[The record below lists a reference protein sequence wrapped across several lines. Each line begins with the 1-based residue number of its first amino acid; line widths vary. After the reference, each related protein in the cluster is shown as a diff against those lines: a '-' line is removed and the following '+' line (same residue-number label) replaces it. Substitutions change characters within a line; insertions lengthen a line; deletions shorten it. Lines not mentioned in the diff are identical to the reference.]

1 MPTVN
6 GKEYPY
12 TEAGIA
18 AAAAANEENRRKEM
32 PNFRQQSGWRS
43 PMEQGM
49 QQSFPQMPMIDPR
62 TGTVM
67 RPPNPVIQPPV
78 MQPQPVPPM
87 QGQQPGPPM
96 QGQQPLTPEM
106 RRQQNEMMQQLIR
119 QKQLEQMFRQREM
132 RGLLSDPGSVVR
144 PGEMRPDPRSVVRP
158 QEMRQQDDWVGSQ
171 NLYPSQREQEY
182 SDPRDV
188 LTPLEQEYFD
198 PRAMY

>member
-6 GKEYPY
+6 GKEYSY

-67 RPPNPVIQPPV
+67 RPPNPVIQPP
-78 MQPQPVPPM
+78 MLPPGPPPM

-144 PGEMRPDPRSVVRP
+144 PGEMRPDPRSVVREG
-158 QEMRQQDDWVGSQ
+158 EMGMRPDPLSVV
-171 NLYPSQREQEY
+171 REQEY
-182 SDPRDV
+182 SDPRAD
-188 LTPLEQEYFD
+188 PGLEGLRFIQEQMGGG
-198 PRAMY
+198 MY

>member
-67 RPPNPVIQPPV
+67 RPPNPVIQPP
-78 MQPQPVPPM
+78 MLPPGPPPM
-87 QGQQPGPPM
+87 QGQQP
-96 QGQQPLTPEM
+96 QM
-106 RRQQNEMMQQLIR
+106 RRPLDPRSVVRQQEMGGDPRSVVQEQEMMMQELIR
-119 QKQLEQMFRQREM
+119 QKQLE
-132 RGLLSDPGSVVR
+132 VV
-144 PGEMRPDPRSVVRP
+144 S
-158 QEMRQQDDWVGSQ
+158 QD
-171 NLYPSQREQEY
+171 
-182 SDPRDV
+182 
-188 LTPLEQEYFD
+188 
-198 PRAMY
+198 

>member
-1 MPTVN
+1 
-6 GKEYPY
+6 
-12 TEAGIA
+12 
-18 AAAAANEENRRKEM
+18 M

-62 TGTVM
+62 TGTVA
-67 RPPNPVIQPPV
+67 R
-78 MQPQPVPPM
+78 PM
-87 QGQQPGPPM
+87 QGQQA
-96 QGQQPLTPEM
+96 LTPEM
-106 RRQQNEMMQQLIR
+106 RGQQNEMVQELIR
-119 QKQLEQMFRQREM
+119 QKQLEQIFRQREM

-144 PGEMRPDPRSVVRP
+144 PGEMRPDPRSVVREE
-158 QEMRQQDDWVGSQ
+158 EMRQQDDWVGSQ